1 VTEPDHGLSGRR
13 RVVVGV
19 ALGVLALTQV
29 VVGAWA
35 LFAPQRFYAGFPAAG
50 HTWVALLPPFN
61 EHLVRDVGS
70 LSLAVAVV
78 LAVAAV
84 VATRTL
90 VRTAVGAFSVY
101 AVPHTVFH
109 GLHLESFARADAVAQ
124 MAGFGL
130 QLLLALVAL
139 IATFDASRRVGER
152 A

>member
-1 VTEPDHGLSGRR
+1 MSEPDRHGGLNGRR
-13 RVVVGV
+13 RVVVGST
-19 ALGVLALTQV
+19 LGALALTQV

-35 LFAPQRFYAGFPAAG
+35 LFGPQQFYAGFPGAG
-50 HTWVALLPPFN
+50 HAWVALLPPFN

-84 VATRTL
+84 AGTRPL

-109 GLHLESFARADAVAQ
+109 GLHLENFGRADAVAQ

-130 QLLLALVAL
+130 QLLLALAAL
-139 IATFDASRRVGER
+139 LATFDGSRRGR
-152 A
+152 